1 MAPSEAYYRVVERRI
16 ERLTLMLGAAGAA
29 YAGWRWGWKYA
40 AGVAAGSVLMWLNFR
55 WLDQGVGALL
65 QAAAQSEGQPV
76 RNSRWI
82 YARFVGRMALLIGA
96 LYVIFKGAWLPG
108 RAILAGLFTLIAG
121 VVLELFYE
129 LATGFREPGAG
140 S

>member
-1 MAPSEAYYRVVERRI
+1 MP
-16 ERLTLMLGAAGAA
+16 
-29 YAGWRWGWKYA
+29 
-40 AGVAAGSVLMWLNFR
+40 
-55 WLDQGVGALL
+55 
-65 QAAAQSEGQPV
+65 
-76 RNSRWI
+76 NSRWI

>member
-1 MAPSEAYYRVVERRI
+1 
-16 ERLTLMLGAAGAA
+16 
-29 YAGWRWGWKYA
+29 
-40 AGVAAGSVLMWLNFR
+40 
-55 WLDQGVGALL
+55 
-65 QAAAQSEGQPV
+65 
-76 RNSRWI
+76 
-82 YARFVGRMALLIGA
+82 MALLIGA